1 MKPLT
6 FYFHFSSV
14 NIKSAKTS
22 NYCVFTDYRSTI
34 QIHKTSS
41 VLLNCDRST
50 LTLAPCK
57 LLRFFQNVL
66 VPPGTR
72 SLLRSDW
79 QLRCPLSYCTPSFSL
94 SSKLFFILLSV
105 FPLSVIRQLFFL
117 NYRHKKIR
125 VLKLLFFCKF
135 ALNNI
140 IIIKK
145 VLKFI

>member
-22 NYCVFTDYRSTI
+22 NYCVFTDYRYTI

-57 LLRFFQNVL
+57 LLRFFK
-66 VPPGTR
+66 TY
-72 SLLRSDW
+72 S
-79 QLRCPLSYCTPSFSL
+79 CPLALGHYFVVIGNFVALYRTVHPLSCYLANCFYSPFCIPSFCHSTT
-94 SSKLFFILLSV
+94 I
-105 FPLSVIRQLFFL
+105 FL

-125 VLKLLFFCKF
+125 V
-135 ALNNI
+135 
-140 IIIKK
+140 
-145 VLKFI
+145 

>member
-6 FYFHFSSV
+6 FYFHSSSV

-57 LLRFFQNVL
+57 LLRFFK
-66 VPPGTR
+66 TY
-72 SLLRSDW
+72 S
-79 QLRCPLSYCTPSFSL
+79 CPLALGHYFVVIGNFVALYRTVHPLSCHSTNCFYSPFCIPSFCHSTTIF
-94 SSKLFFILLSV
+94 SKL
-105 FPLSVIRQLFFL
+105 
-117 NYRHKKIR
+117 
-125 VLKLLFFCKF
+125 
-135 ALNNI
+135 
-140 IIIKK
+140 
-145 VLKFI
+145 